1 MDPLTVGLIGAGVSA
16 ASPFISNALN
26 KLFAGDAEQ
35 KEREA
40 IERAKAPFRQVA
52 EGGTTQGQAGLAYA
66 RGRALQDLQA
76 QASRGTAQQQAGL
89 QRAAMAQGADVQAQY
104 ASQLAELR
112 SWEQERARQK
122 LASIEGME
130 AQRAAAEAQR
140 QRQMISGAIGGAAT
154 SLIGGLL
161 TPAAST
167 AAGLTKGEIDAY
179 NAEQASAR
187 PRPLKYG
194 LDNPDNPFAAK
205 GQAMTAGPAAPAASP
220 AAASAPVAT
229 AGQTLADVA
238 VPATATAAA
247 PTLARPTS
255 AELASIGLFERGKYP
270 GSTPTYQQRT
280 KRPGVTA
287 REAALPMASAHMRK
301 LGEIPSLFWD
311 NPRGSF

>member
-89 QRAAMAQGADVQAQY
+89 QRTAMAQGADVQAQY

-112 SWEQERARQK
+112 SREQERARQG

-161 TPAAST
+161 TPTASAAG
-167 AAGLTKGEIDAY
+167 GLTKGEIDAY
-179 NAEQASAR
+179 NAEQAAK
-187 PRPLKYG
+187 RPLAYG
-194 LDNPDNPFAAK
+194 LENPENPFAAK
-205 GQAMTAGPAAPAASP
+205 GQAMTAAPAAPAASP

-229 AGQTLADVA
+229 AGQTLADMA
-238 VPATATAAA
+238 TTATAASAA
-247 PTLARPTS
+247 PTLGGPTTS
-255 AELASIGLFERGKYP
+255 DYAGIGLFDFGKSP
-270 GSTPTYQQRT
+270 GSTSTYQQRT

-301 LGEIPSLFWD
+301 LGEIP
-311 NPRGSF
+311 PRGSF

>member
-1 MDPLTVGLIGAGVSA
+1 MDPLTIGLIGAGVSA
-16 ASPFISNALN
+16 ASPFISNALD

-112 SWEQERARQK
+112 SREQERARQG

-154 SLIGGLL
+154 SLIGGML

-167 AAGLTKGEIDAY
+167 AAGLTKSEIDAY
-179 NAEQASAR
+179 NAEQASK
-187 PRPLKYG
+187 RPLASG
-194 LDNPDNPFAAK
+194 LDPFAAK

-220 AAASAPVAT
+220 VAASAPVAT
-229 AGQTLADVA
+229 AGQTLADMA
-238 VPATATAAA
+238 APAATTAAAA
-247 PTLARPTS
+247 PTAPTLGGPTS
-255 AELASIGLFERGKYP
+255 ADYASIGLFDFGKSP
-270 GSTPTYQQRT
+270 GRTSTYQQRT
-280 KRPGVTA
+280 KLPGVTA
-287 REAALPMASAHMRK
+287 REAAIR
-301 LGEIPSLFWD
+301 
-311 NPRGSF
+311 RGSF

>member
-1 MDPLTVGLIGAGVSA
+1 MDPLTIGLIGAGVSA
-16 ASPFISNALN
+16 ASPFISNALD

-112 SWEQERARQK
+112 SREQERARQG

-167 AAGLTKGEIDAY
+167 AAGLTKDEIDAY
-179 NAEQASAR
+179 NAEQASK
-187 PRPLKYG
+187 RPLA
-194 LDNPDNPFAAK
+194 PDNPFAAK

-220 AAASAPVAT
+220 VAASAPVAT
-229 AGQTLADVA
+229 AGQTLADM
-238 VPATATAAA
+238 ATPAAA
-247 PTLARPTS
+247 PALSSLQYAQALGFDTS
-255 AELASIGLFERGKYP
+255 GLEAPGESRLASQRKAR
-270 GSTPTYQQRT
+270 TPDDLSAVQSFLKTPSVPT
-280 KRPGVTA
+280 AKR
-287 REAALPMASAHMRK
+287 RMATTRRS
-301 LGEIPSLFWD
+301 I
-311 NPRGSF
+311 